1 MLGCTVILSTR
12 DRREQKNFS
21 APANSKLSG
30 IENFRFVTYS
40 AFLFT
45 KNSVQEDVL
54 FPPSNNQWRRQ
65 GGGGK
70 GGANAPP
77 KLFSA
82 PHFAPPQF
90 LIISVE
96 TISR

>member
-1 MLGCTVILSTR
+1 MFMYGGVTVIVS
-12 DRREQKNFS
+12 REILTNNLCKQLLYIS
-21 APANSKLSG
+21 ILMQAVAAP
-30 IENFRFVTYS
+30 
-40 AFLFT
+40 
-45 KNSVQEDVL
+45 
-54 FPPSNNQWRRQ
+54 
-65 GGGGK
+65 GGGGQ